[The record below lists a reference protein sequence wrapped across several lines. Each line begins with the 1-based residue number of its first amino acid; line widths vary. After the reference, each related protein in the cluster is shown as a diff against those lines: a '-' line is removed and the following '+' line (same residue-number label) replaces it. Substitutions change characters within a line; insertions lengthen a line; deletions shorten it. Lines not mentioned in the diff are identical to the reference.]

1 MKNFY
6 IEINNED
13 EEEEF
18 RNRAQNKNLIFNRS
32 GCNTPFVAY
41 FLGQVSKSRQISS
54 CSHKLG
60 MSHFK
65 DRIVDYE
72 KIRLITL
79 DEFIDL

>member
-18 RNRAQNKNLIFNRS
+18 RNRAQNKNLIFNRNE
-32 GCNTPFVAY
+32 CNTPFVAY
-41 FLGQVSKSRQISS
+41 FLGQVNKSRQISS
-54 CSHKLG
+54 CNHKPG